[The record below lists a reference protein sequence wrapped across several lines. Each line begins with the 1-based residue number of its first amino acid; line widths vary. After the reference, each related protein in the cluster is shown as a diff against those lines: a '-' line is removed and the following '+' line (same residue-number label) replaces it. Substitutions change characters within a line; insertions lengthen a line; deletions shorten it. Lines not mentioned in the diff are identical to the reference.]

1 VFLLFL
7 HSTNKMPTKPPAA
20 NKQLEASKASSCQP
34 GHKHTTALT
43 TTQVRQ
49 GMADLRALLETGQ
62 KPYELYKRTMP
73 RLPDMTV
80 EQFCFSVVLATHKKR
95 RAHDFN

>member
-1 VFLLFL
+1 MTTLQNQEQNINAADQLL
-7 HSTNKMPTKPPAA
+7 STGHHHTK
-20 NKQLEASKASSCQP
+20 
-34 GHKHTTALT
+34 ALT

-49 GMADLRALLETGQ
+49 GMADLRVLLETH
-62 KPYELYKRTMP
+62 KLYELYKKTMP

-95 RAHDFN
+95 CAF

>member
-1 VFLLFL
+1 MATLIGKKQADASNQVNARTQVSRTGLQ
-7 HSTNKMPTKPPAA
+7 HTK
-20 NKQLEASKASSCQP
+20 
-34 GHKHTTALT
+34 ALT

-49 GMADLRALLETGQ
+49 GMSDLRCLLETR
-62 KPYELYKRTMP
+62 KLYELYRTPMP

-95 RAHDFN
+95 CAL